1 MEPKSNETDGQAVP
15 PAPVQ
20 PMSLPP
26 PPKQAMARSP
36 RAGQPQPP
44 PADMSAAENSLAQSL
59 VASIVDD
66 GDLIEKEWVVKAK
79 QIVLANRNDPHRQSE
94 EMMIFRANYMKK
106 RFGKDIKL
114 SK

>member
-1 MEPKSNETDGQAVP
+1 MEPKSNETEGQAAP

-20 PMSLPP
+20 PMALPP
-26 PPKQAMARSP
+26 PPKQALARSP
-36 RAGQPQPP
+36 HGGQAQQPA
-44 PADMSAAENSLAQSL
+44 ADASAEDSLAQSL